1 MKLLRGILI
10 AIVVVGVPSAF
21 VLLLSRSNP
30 DIIGFL
36 PDDWEVFIIEN
47 DWIGFL
53 VLGIEVA
60 AALGAT
66 GLGSLIKKRENAA

>member
-1 MKLLRGILI
+1 MKILRGILI

-36 PDDWEVFIIEN
+36 PDNLESFVIQN

-53 VLGIEVA
+53 VLGIELVA
-60 AALGAT
+60 ALAVS
-66 GLGSLIKKRENAA
+66 GLSSVIKKRENAN

>member
-10 AIVVVGVPSAF
+10 AIVVVGIPSAF
-21 VLLLSRSNP
+21 ILLLSRNNP

-36 PDDWEVFIIEN
+36 PDDWESFIIQN

-53 VLGIEVA
+53 VLGIEVL

>member
-1 MKLLRGILI
+1 MKILRGILI

-36 PDDWEVFIIEN
+36 PDHWETFIIQN

-53 VLGIEVA
+53 VLGIEVV